1 MLNTTAE
8 CKVRRNVLW
17 IIVQTEVQEYVA
29 KMTEGQGCL
38 QNIKEVGLEVK
49 ESTAN
54 INL

>member
-8 CKVRRNVLW
+8 CKVRRTVLL
-17 IIVQTEVQEYVA
+17 IIVQTEVQDYVA
-29 KMTEGQGCL
+29 KKTEGQECL

-49 ESTAN
+49 ESTDN